1 MSSMAENVIYAVGGL
16 YPGWSAAKS
25 GSGLRPNL
33 APRIS
38 RIAVRGFRVGA
49 RERALLLLGATR
61 TSCMRRHVIYGERT
75 FSLFAG
81 GHETDVTYVIYAGDV
96 TYADGRRKLLTTEA

>member
-1 MSSMAENVIYAVGGL
+1 
-16 YPGWSAAKS
+16 
-25 GSGLRPNL
+25 
-33 APRIS
+33 
-38 RIAVRGFRVGA
+38 
-49 RERALLLLGATR
+49 
-61 TSCMRRHVIYGERT
+61 MRRHVIYGERT